1 MPDLIDELVAALPKD
16 REKQPKKPQKDA
28 IDELVAALPQEQ
40 MGIGEAFIDRVKQP
54 GILTEKFPNSTMARI
69 GQSALNALGSTGSVV
84 ASFLPAKR
92 GTEDLT
98 AAEAIRA
105 NLTPSQTG
113 LGDLLPDFQDTSAQ
127 SLTAPNLGLSGAVV
141 TQTLPSI
148 SAEDKKTAANLGI
161 DIAADPTTY
170 FGALSV
176 LKLAKRFGKGSKLV
190 KDAIETLPK
199 DVQEVI
205 QSEIKALPER
215 ASVRGELPE
224 RTSLLR
230 GDEFITDAEGVTR
243 RVGELPK
250 EPKAL
255 KAPGAK
261 DEQGNI
267 VAGGSTVPPKF
278 KPLKALP
285 SGEGKPRVREIT
297 GTDKTGLL
305 SDAQKQQMKADI
317 NRKMKKGVIPK
328 SEQKQMN
335 LADKMPEID
344 NPKKPIKS
352 VADQP
357 NEVVTLPNNEAVDM
371 AKQHAKTVE
380 PPTQKVVQDA
390 IDGKVPSDEG
400 VKQLDELNAKR
411 AKERI
416 QARKQV
422 NSDQLPLTKKPILG
436 EAADLTDVPVDKVG
450 KSTMRQF
457 SKEEQDLLNTVKKE
471 FADDVQMQ
479 RRGSIPI
486 EQTFIEAEKLK
497 PEVSKL
503 LDEGLPRG
511 TTANAEEVTSMAL
524 INRDRMANIILDM
537 LDNVPNK
544 GVLGLEGVKSELGR
558 AMNALRFVSDDPA
571 ISKQVRE
578 LLGDIKNGDLDKVI
592 TKAMDELP
600 GYRSKIVKQQ
610 QALDEL
616 KSKLKLVKKERPC

>member
-54 GILTEKFPNSTMARI
+54 GVLTETFPNSTMARI
-69 GQSALNALGSTGSVV
+69 GQGALNALGSTGSVV

-105 NLTPSQTG
+105 NLTPSQTF
-113 LGDLLPDFQDTSAQ
+113 LGDLLPDFQDTPAQ
-127 SLTAPNLGLSGAVV
+127 SISAPNFGLSGAVV
-141 TQTLPSI
+141 KTLLPSI

-205 QSEIKALPER
+205 QTEIKALPER
-215 ASVRGELPE
+215 ASVHGELPE

-255 KAPGAK
+255 KAPGAR

-267 VAGGSTVPPKF
+267 IAGESTVPPKF

-390 IDGKVPSDEG
+390 INGKVPSDEG

-578 LLGDIKNGDLDKVI
+578 LLNDIKNGDLDKI
-592 TKAMDELP
+592 ISKAMDELP
-600 GYRSKIVKQQ
+600 GYRKNISGQQ